1 MPPLV
6 CGILVLLQ
14 AAAEPPGRPATP
26 PVLTT
31 AEVLAAAKPDEWR
44 AIDPE
49 NTLYL
54 ELASGRVVIEL
65 APSLSPK
72 HVANIKALAREHYYD
87 GLVIVRSQDNYVVQW
102 GDPNADD
109 ASKRRPFRASQSV
122 PGELVL
128 PAADLGTFTPVPD
141 GDVYAPQAGFA
152 GGFPAGRD
160 PATGR
165 GWLAHCYAMVGVG
178 RGNDPASGNGT
189 ELYVVIGHAPR
200 HLDRNAALVGRV
212 VQGMELLSTLPRGTG
227 PLGFYE
233 KPDQYVP
240 VRSVRV
246 ASDVPAKDRVAL
258 EALRTDSATFKALI
272 AARRDRR
279 EEWFV
284 DHAGRVEL
292 CNVPLPVRRA
302 DPR

>member
-1 MPPLV
+1 MPFMAY
-6 CGILVLLQ
+6 GILALLRVATDGSAPS
-14 AAAEPPGRPATP
+14 AAPT
-26 PVLTT
+26 LTT
-31 AEVLAAAKPDEWR
+31 AEVLAAAKPEEWR

-54 ELASGRVVIEL
+54 ELASGRVVIEM
-65 APSLSPK
+65 ATAFSPK
-72 HVANIKALAREHYYD
+72 HVENIKALAREHYFD
-87 GLVIVRSQDNYVVQW
+87 GLAIVRSQDNYVVQW
-102 GDPNADD
+102 GDPNHDD
-109 ASKRRPFRASQSV
+109 VPDRRPFKAAHSV

-128 PAADLGTFTPVPD
+128 SAADLRPFTPVPD
-141 GDVYAPQAGFA
+141 GDVYAPEAGFA
-152 GGFPAGRD
+152 AGFPAGRD

-178 RGNDPASGNGT
+178 RDNDPASGNGT
-189 ELYVVIGHAPR
+189 ELYVVIGQAPR

-233 KPDQYVP
+233 KRDQYVP
-240 VRSVRV
+240 VRSMSV
-246 ASDVPAKDRVAL
+246 ASDLPAEARVPL